1 MAPRTAHA
9 YFGASTGLAGGG
21 DFMGYGPSPAGWYP
35 DNSRGGMAY
44 WNGSAWTGQWQ
55 PPPQSTA
62 GVPYAGTYRGGAPA
76 VVPVMASAKSSGV
89 AVFLSFLWPGLGHL
103 YVGDAAVGLI
113 LGFSN
118 LFLAFL
124 TLLFILPG
132 LLAFVLWIAGMVM
145 AA

>member
-1 MAPRTAHA
+1 
-9 YFGASTGLAGGG
+9 
-21 DFMGYGPSPAGWYP
+21 MGYGPSPAGWYP

-55 PPPQSTA
+55 PPPSQSQA
-62 GVPYAGTYRGGAPA
+62 VVPYAGAYGASPA
-76 VVPVMASAKSSGV
+76 VMPVMVSTKSSGV

-103 YVGDAAVGLI
+103 YAGDAAVGLI

-124 TLLFILPG
+124 TVAFILPG
-132 LLAFVLWIAGMVM
+132 LLAFGLWIAGMVM
-145 AA
+145 AANAAEARNQRAARGLV